1 MSLNVVKKGVLG
13 KDKFF
18 YQAIELLLQPEDR
31 DAGDESEAKLREM
44 LKENLQ
50 AQHKHKASAGP
61 GRPATAAAS
70 RPGTHHTK
78 SLTPPLRFVTSCK
91 QMLRSWRTIRPG
103 EAIVHAFVFARGTR
117 AGKAVSSAAGQ
128 AQAAGDSVDALH
140 QPCLALLD
148 ENCQARFVQH
158 VPRATP
164 TAVPLTSL
172 ASHHYTEGGGLVKHE
187 AEQTEEEVV
196 ESRDSPE
203 EDDRVRTRTA
213 LQSLSCRSTHVTT
226 CADPHS
232 SSLYLLHRR
241 SESMRTISSSNKHST
256 EPRKGRRRVTRS
268 RRAVLHS
275 HRRAT
280 TPLAPLLRARRPPR
294 RCRPTRR
301 RWYVVLTLCSRL
313 KSATYVL
320 VCHQLGKSAEG
331 MVHALHNRDLK
342 IKKKLKEVK
351 KAREARSV
359 RPTFN
364 K

>member
-70 RPGTHHTK
+70 RPGQEK
-78 SLTPPLRFVTSCK
+78 PSF
-91 QMLRSWRTIRPG
+91 MRSFSREER
-103 EAIVHAFVFARGTR
+103 
-117 AGKAVSSAAGQ
+117 GQ
-128 AQAAGDSVDALH
+128 AKQSHLLQAKLK
-140 QPCLALLD
+140 P
-148 ENCQARFVQH
+148 QATLW
-158 VPRATP
+158 TP
-164 TAVPLTSL
+164 STSL
-172 ASHHYTEGGGLVKHE
+172 ASPSWMKTVKREGGGLVKHE
-187 AEQTEEEVV
+187 AEQIEEEVV

-203 EDDRVRTRTA
+203 EDDRAKRKYADYQQQQQQQAQYGAEEGQAAGGSFPPGSPAFSSPGNDPAGSSPPSSPPTA
-213 LQSLSCRSTHVTT
+213 
-226 CADPHS
+226 
-232 SSLYLLHRR
+232 
-241 SESMRTISSSNKHST
+241 SMPLNK
-256 EPRKGRRRVTRS
+256 K
-268 RRAVLHS
+268 AM
-275 HRRAT
+275 
-280 TPLAPLLRARRPPR
+280 
-294 RCRPTRR
+294 
-301 RWYVVLTLCSRL
+301 
-313 KSATYVL
+313 
-320 VCHQLGKSAEG
+320 LGKSAEG